1 MDIEG
6 FQKLIEEMYLEKDT
20 KRGLSKTFMWFT
32 EEVGEL
38 SRALREDNREELKKE
53 FADVLAWL
61 FTLASLSGIRM
72 EETLSKVY
80 GRLSRLQTNTLPV
93 RREGRKLIMIETP
106 YNPVPPTMEGPFVYI
121 KRRGAPVF
129 GSPWDYPSSFS
140 CVPSCCSPSLS
151 VLSCCI
157 KRS

>member
-6 FQKLIEEMYLEKDT
+6 FQKLIEEMYLGKDA

-72 EETLSKVY
+72 EETLSKY
-80 GRLSRLQTNTLPV
+80 TAGCPV
-93 RREGRKLIMIETP
+93 CKQIPCLCAEKEG
-106 YNPVPPTMEGPFVYI
+106 N
-121 KRRGAPVF
+121 
-129 GSPWDYPSSFS
+129 
-140 CVPSCCSPSLS
+140 SL
-151 VLSCCI
+151 
-157 KRS
+157 